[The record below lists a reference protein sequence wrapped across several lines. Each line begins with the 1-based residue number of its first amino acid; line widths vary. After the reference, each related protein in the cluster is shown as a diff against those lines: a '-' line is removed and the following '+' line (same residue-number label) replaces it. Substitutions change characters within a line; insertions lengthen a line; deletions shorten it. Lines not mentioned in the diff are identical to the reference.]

1 MCAEKYTLLIVQ
13 YNGEVSVCHKKV
25 TKFWQVGKLFWQV
38 GKAEGRLN
46 PSIYKFLYKTGIRQ
60 MALKREYSWLY
71 QSSVQKFTVLWH
83 ILSLL

>member
-38 GKAEGRLN
+38 GKLFWQGRWENYFSRLEN
-46 PSIYKFLYKTGIRQ
+46 YFGR
-60 MALKREYSWLY
+60 
-71 QSSVQKFTVLWH
+71 
-83 ILSLL
+83 